1 MEIVT
6 SGGRRRAVVRS
17 GLAAANARENQAKLE
32 LAVKIANR
40 AADAALKRVMADARN
55 PKSKSALASKYG
67 PGSGAMVPNG
77 GGGRKG
83 GGGGGFGDYGG
94 SGSGSNTGIIIG
106 QSPRMPPM
114 RIRAEGIIKL
124 TNTAA
129 NICDTY
135 LRVALDDGLGATTG
149 TLAAYCPR
157 LTSYKGLFRRYQL
170 KGLLLQWVPSVA
182 DTVDG
187 AVAVAYDT
195 DIRLG
200 NLSTVSNVLL
210 RPIHFMTPMRMAGGR
225 LTFRPTS
232 QVDKEE
238 RYCATAT
245 SGGTTRAVEETQYGS
260 VAIVAENALANG
272 ATIGYLRIVM
282 DVQFSDQI

>member
-17 GLAAANARENQAKLE
+17 GLARANARENQAKLE

-40 AADAALKRVMADARN
+40 AADAALQRVMAEARN
-55 PKSKSALASKYG
+55 PKSTSSFASKFG
-67 PGSGAMVPNG
+67 PGNGAKVPNG
-77 GGGRKG
+77 GSRKG
-83 GGGGGFGDYGG
+83 GGGGGYNDYGG
-94 SGSGSNTGIIIG
+94 SGPGSHNGIIIG

-114 RIRAEGIIKL
+114 RIRAEGIVKL
-124 TNTAA
+124 TNTAQFV
-129 NICDTY
+129 CDTY

-157 LTSYKGLFRRYQL
+157 LASYKGLFRRYQL
-170 KGLLLQWVPSVA
+170 KALTLQWVPSVS

-225 LTFRPTS
+225 LVFRPTS
-232 QVDKEE
+232 QVDREE

-260 VAIVAENALANG
+260 IAIVAENGLANG
-272 ATIGYLRIVM
+272 AAIGYLRIVM
-282 DVQFSDQI
+282 DVLFSDQI